1 MLNSIKLRAKAQK
14 GVVTVKAL
22 INHPMETGLRK
33 DSKTGKAIPAHYI
46 QQLTAKSGSKS
57 VLDAVWGGAVS
68 TNPYLSFSYNGAQG
82 DSLTLSWAD
91 NQGNSDTLTISVS

>member
-1 MLNSIKLRAKAQK
+1 MSNSFKLRAKAQK

-46 QQLTAKSGSKS
+46 QQLTAKSGARS

-68 TNPYLSFSYNGAQG
+68 TNPYLSFSYNGVSG
-82 DSLTLSWAD
+82 DSLTLAWAD
-91 NQGNSDTLTISVS
+91 NLGNSDTTTVSIS